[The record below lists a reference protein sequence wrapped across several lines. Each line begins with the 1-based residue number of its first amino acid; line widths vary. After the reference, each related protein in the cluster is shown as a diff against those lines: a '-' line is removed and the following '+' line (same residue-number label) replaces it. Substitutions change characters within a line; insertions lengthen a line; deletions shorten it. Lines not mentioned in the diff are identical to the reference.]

1 MLKHVSLLPP
11 EIKIQRLTR
20 HKKQRYFLALIIVL
34 IVVVAVNA
42 LFLINSILVR
52 ENLKSLQYERSV
64 VDNQAASL
72 QEYEELY
79 QLLSRTENLV
89 NDAMGTV
96 PLWSVLL
103 SDISHTLP
111 IGTQL
116 SDLRIDYSDQS
127 GTVTMRGWVYDHSSL
142 AGMLDQLFT
151 IEQMDQILCRVSTES
166 NYQGREVVQFLVDSI
181 LLTGPSF
188 LPDNESGE

>member
-1 MLKHVSLLPP
+1 MKHVSLLPP

-42 LFLINSILVR
+42 FFLISSILVR

-151 IEQMDQILCRVSTES
+151 IEQMDQILCRVSTEL

-181 LLTGPSF
+181 LLTGPGF